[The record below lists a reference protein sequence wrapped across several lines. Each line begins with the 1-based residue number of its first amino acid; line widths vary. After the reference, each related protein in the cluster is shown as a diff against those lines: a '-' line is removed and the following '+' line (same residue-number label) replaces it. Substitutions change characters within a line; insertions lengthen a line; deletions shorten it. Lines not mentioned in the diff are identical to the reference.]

1 MTQFSAADFNH
12 MARAIRL
19 ARNGLYTTHPNPRVG
34 CVLVKDG
41 EIVAEGWHEQA
52 GEPHA
57 EINAIKAASEEAKG
71 ATAYVTLEPCCHQGR
86 TPPCSDAL
94 IAAGVTRVVAAM
106 QDPNPQ
112 VAGQG
117 MQSLKAAGIATS
129 VGVLQ
134 REAESLNPGFIKRM
148 QRGQPYVRLKQAV
161 SLDGRTA
168 MASGESKWISGEA
181 ARADVQRMRAQSSAI
196 LTGSGTVLADDPSL
210 NVRDLDI
217 GRQPLR
223 VIIDSN
229 LSIPGT
235 AKLLSLEGE
244 TLIVTAIE
252 DAERVSVFVKAGAE
266 VLCLPNGA
274 GKVDLPALMQ
284 HLAAREINEV
294 LVEAGTVLSGSLLSA
309 GLIDELIV
317 YLAPH
322 LMGNN
327 ARGMFNLPAIEKMAD
342 RITLQIKDVTA
353 VGEDWRITAIPMY
366 RTRAQ

>member
-1 MTQFSAADFNH
+1 MTQFSAADVKH

-19 ARNGLYTTHPNPRVG
+19 ARKGLYTTHPNPRVG

-41 EIVAEGWHEQA
+41 EIMGEGWHQRA

-57 EINAIKAASEEAKG
+57 EINAIKAAGEEARG

-94 IAAGVTRVVAAM
+94 IAAGVTRVVVAM

-117 MQSLKAAGIATS
+117 IQALSDAGIETTT
-129 VGVLQ
+129 GLLQ
-134 REAESLNPGFIKRM
+134 EQAEALNPGFIKRM
-148 QRGQPYVRLKQAV
+148 QSGQPYVRLKQAV

-168 MASGESKWISGEA
+168 MANGESKWISGKA
-181 ARADVQRMRAQSSAI
+181 ARADVQRLRAQSCAI
-196 LTGSGTVLADDPSL
+196 LTGSGTMLADDPSL
-210 NVRDLDI
+210 NVRVLDI

-223 VIIDSN
+223 VIVDSN
-229 LSIPGT
+229 LSMPET

-244 TLIVTAIE
+244 TLIVTASE
-252 DAERVSVFVKAGAE
+252 DAERASVFVKAGAE

-274 GKVDLPALMQ
+274 GQVDLPALMQ
-284 HLAAREINEV
+284 HLAAREVNEV

-342 RITLQIKDVTA
+342 RITLQIVDVTA
-353 VGEDWRITAIPMY
+353 VGEDWRIIATVKSGK
-366 RTRAQ
+366 